1 LTAHLPLEVAPI
13 TIKIRLTDAPMITVM
28 RPASGQEK
36 KILFLD
42 MISVAAALET
52 AALDGSRSAVHDVC
66 DRCVP
71 STQRMPAIMAIR
83 SRSRAASVK

>member
-1 LTAHLPLEVAPI
+1 
-13 TIKIRLTDAPMITVM
+13 MITVM

-36 KILFLD
+36 KIFFLD
-42 MISVAAALET
+42 MISVTAALETAALET

-66 DRCVP
+66 DRRVP

-83 SRSRAASVK
+83 SRAASVK

>member
-1 LTAHLPLEVAPI
+1 
-13 TIKIRLTDAPMITVM
+13 MITVM

-42 MISVAAALET
+42 MISVAAVRET
-52 AALDGSRSAVHDVC
+52 AAIDGSRSAVHNVC

-71 STQRMPAIMAIR
+71 PSECPAIMAIR
-83 SRSRAASVK
+83 PGSRAASVK